1 MQELSAVPIRG
12 AALRTMLRMRRILRN
27 PRRVLFMAPVSALR
41 PTARSCAR
49 MRHKTVANTKTH
61 EKRFD
66 SKFESKY
73 TFTYAFTYTT
83 TFAFKDVVL

>member
-1 MQELSAVPIRG
+1 MLFITIKVRRPHPRG
-12 AALRTMLRMRRILRN
+12 GVKNNVTHAQDPT
-27 PRRVLFMAPVSALR
+27 PQQRVLFMAPVSALR
-41 PTARSCAR
+41 PTARLFAR

-73 TFTYAFTYTT
+73 TFAYAFTYTT
-83 TFAFKDVVL
+83 TFVYV